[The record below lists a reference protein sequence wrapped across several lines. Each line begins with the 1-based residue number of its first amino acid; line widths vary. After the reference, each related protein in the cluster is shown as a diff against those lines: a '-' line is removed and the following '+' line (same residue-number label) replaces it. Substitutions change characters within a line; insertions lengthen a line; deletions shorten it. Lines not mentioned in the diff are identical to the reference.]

1 MNKLLSVTIL
11 ATVMLLAGCVRTVT
25 VREPVE
31 VPVTVY
37 ETIPVPEALLAP
49 CTVEL
54 DLQTNADLERAL
66 AAALL
71 ELKRCTADKEAIRL
85 LP

>member
-1 MNKLLSVTIL
+1 MKAVTIL
-11 ATVMLLAGCVRTVT
+11 VTILWLAGCVKTVT

-37 ETIPVPEALLAP
+37 ETIPVPEVLLEP
-49 CTVEL
+49 CSVEL
-54 DLQTNADLERAL
+54 ELKTNADLERAL

-71 ELKRCTADKEAIRL
+71 ELKRCTADKEAIRSL
-85 LP
+85 R

>member
-1 MNKLLSVTIL
+1 MKAVTIL
-11 ATVMLLAGCVRTVT
+11 VTVLWLAGCVKTVT

-37 ETIPVPEALLAP
+37 ETIPVPEALLEP
-49 CTVEL
+49 CSVALEL
-54 DLQTNADLERAL
+54 KTNADLERTL

-71 ELKRCTADKEAIRL
+71 ELKRCTADKEAIRSL
-85 LP
+85 R